1 LIVLAWYVKSRS
13 TDIRQQGI
21 SLSGLTLAGVAVL
34 MFSGTVPATRIAV
47 ATIDPVVVGVGRSVL
62 GALIA
67 IGYLIAV
74 RAPWPSRR
82 QMPGILVV
90 AVGAAVGF
98 GWFSA
103 EALRTVSATHG
114 SIVIGLLPMLTSVF
128 GVLRTGIRP
137 RPLFWIALAAGTA
150 VVVWYTASGVRA
162 EPPSIGDAYLLAALI
177 LAAAAYAEGGRLVR
191 TMPGGQVIGWALV
204 AALPISVPLSAA
216 ALLSSPFTPGVASLI
231 AVGYMSV
238 FSVFVGMV
246 LWYRGMGLAGVAR
259 ASATQLAQPLLSV
272 IWSWLL
278 IGETLRPQT
287 VAAAILVLV
296 CVATAQRARM
306 GGRAVAAASLKRQPN
321 GDQVVPPRVLLP
333 PGQTSATPTSPT
345 RTPSL

>member
-1 LIVLAWYVKSRS
+1 MIDCYMGSS
-13 TDIRQQGI
+13 SIGIRYQAV
-21 SLSGLTLAGVAVL
+21 SVSGLTLAAIAVL

-67 IGYLIAV
+67 IGYLVAIK
-74 RAPWPSRR
+74 APWPNRR
-82 QMPGILVV
+82 QLPGIAVV

-114 SIVIGLLPMLTSVF
+114 SIVVGLLPMLTALFAVI
-128 GVLRTGIRP
+128 RTGVRP

-150 VVVWYTASGVRA
+150 VVVWYAASGVRA
-162 EPPSIGDAYLLAALI
+162 EPPSTGDAYLVAALVC
-177 LAAAAYAEGGRLVR
+177 AAAAYAEGGRLAQ
-191 TMPGGQVIGWALV
+191 TMPGGQVIAWGLV
-204 AALPISVPLSAA
+204 AALPISVPLTLA
-216 ALLSSPFTPGVASLI
+216 ALMRTPFTPSAASLS
-231 AVGYMSV
+231 ALAYMAV

-272 IWSWLL
+272 VWSWLL
-278 IGETLRPQT
+278 IGEPFRPQT
-287 VAAAILVLV
+287 IVAAILVLV

-306 GGRAVAAASLKRQPN
+306 ASA
-321 GDQVVPPRVLLP
+321 
-333 PGQTSATPTSPT
+333 PGTSLDSGAPATG
-345 RTPSL
+345 

>member
-1 LIVLAWYVKSRS
+1 MIDCHMGSS
-13 TDIRQQGI
+13 SIGIRYQAV
-21 SLSGLTLAGVAVL
+21 SVSGLTLAAIAVL

-67 IGYLIAV
+67 IGYLVAIK
-74 RAPWPSRR
+74 APWPNRR
-82 QMPGILVV
+82 QLPGIAVV

-114 SIVIGLLPMLTSVF
+114 SIVVGLLPMLTALFAVI
-128 GVLRTGIRP
+128 RTGVRP
-137 RPLFWIALAAGTA
+137 RPLFWIAIAAGTA
-150 VVVWYTASGVRA
+150 VVVWYAASGVRA
-162 EPPSIGDAYLLAALI
+162 EPPSIGDAYLVAALVC
-177 LAAAAYAEGGRLVR
+177 AAAAYAEGGRLAQ
-191 TMPGGQVIGWALV
+191 TMPGGQVIAWGLV
-204 AALPISVPLSAA
+204 AALPISVALTLA
-216 ALLSSPFTPGVASLI
+216 ALMRTPFTPSAASLS
-231 AVGYMSV
+231 ALAYMAV

-272 IWSWLL
+272 VWSWLL
-278 IGETLRPQT
+278 IGEPFRPQT
-287 VAAAILVLV
+287 IVAAILVLV

-306 GGRAVAAASLKRQPN
+306 ASA
-321 GDQVVPPRVLLP
+321 
-333 PGQTSATPTSPT
+333 PGTSLDSGAPATG
-345 RTPSL
+345 

>member
-1 LIVLAWYVKSRS
+1 MGTSSIG
-13 TDIRQQGI
+13 IRYRTV
-21 SLSGLTLAGVAVL
+21 SVSGLTLAAIAVL

-47 ATIDPVVVGVGRSVL
+47 ATIDPIVVGVGRSVL

-67 IGYLIAV
+67 IGYLVAIK
-74 RAPWPSRR
+74 APWPNRG
-82 QMPGILVV
+82 QMPGIAVV

-114 SIVIGLLPMLTSVF
+114 SIVIGLLPMLTALFAVI
-128 GVLRTGIRP
+128 RTGVRP
-137 RPLFWIALAAGTA
+137 RPLFWVAIAAGTA
-150 VVVWYTASGVRA
+150 VVVWYAASGVRA
-162 EPPSIGDAYLLAALI
+162 EPPSIGDAYLVAALVC
-177 LAAAAYAEGGRLVR
+177 AAAAYAEGGRLAQ
-191 TMPGGQVIGWALV
+191 TMPGGQVIAWGLV
-204 AALPISVPLSAA
+204 AALPISVPLTAA
-216 ALLSSPFTPGVASLI
+216 ALLRSSFTPSAASLG
-231 AVGYMSV
+231 ALAYMAV

-278 IGETLRPQT
+278 IGEPFRPQT
-287 VAAAILVLV
+287 IVAAILVLV

-306 GGRAVAAASLKRQPN
+306 ASAPDAPV
-321 GDQVVPPRVLLP
+321 GSEA
-333 PGQTSATPTSPT
+333 SATG
-345 RTPSL
+345 